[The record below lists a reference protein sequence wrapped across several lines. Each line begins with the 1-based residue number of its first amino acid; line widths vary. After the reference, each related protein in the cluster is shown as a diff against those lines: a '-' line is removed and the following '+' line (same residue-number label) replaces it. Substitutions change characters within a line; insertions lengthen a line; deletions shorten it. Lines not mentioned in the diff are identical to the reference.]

1 MDSVLIASNTPE
13 TMGIISTL
21 LQSRAFD
28 RIVTSQSGSQA
39 RRDIM
44 ESDFDLIIIDT
55 PLTDEFGDDFSIH
68 AAEHS
73 SAGIIL
79 IVDSNHLYDVSD
91 IVEDYGVFVLP
102 KPVSPE
108 YFYQAAKLMD
118 SCRKR
123 VLYLENQ
130 NQKLQ
135 HQIQEIRT
143 VDRAKLVLIQVLNM
157 TEAQAHKYIERQAM
171 DLRQSKLQTAE
182 NILRT
187 YEI

>member
-13 TMGIISTL
+13 TMGIISSL
-21 LQSRAFD
+21 LQSRSFD

-73 SAGIIL
+73 TAGIIL

-91 IVEDYGVFVLP
+91 IVEDSGVFVLP

-108 YFYQAAKLMD
+108 YFYQAAKLME

-123 VLYLENQ
+123 VFYLENQ